1 METRPYLP
9 QLTVIGLMA
18 LTSFALAFS
27 VDVEVS
33 DVAGVKAE
41 LPDQVGGWRGY
52 ELRFCQNQTCQ
63 KEFDARTLADREVC
77 PACSGKL
84 AGMSYLESR
93 LLPHDTVL
101 VKKRYTNSVGRMM
114 FASIVLSGRERASIH
129 RPEVCLVGQGSE
141 IVDQSVLE
149 VPIEGRSPLRVKVLD
164 MIHRRG
170 GAAAPQAVY
179 HSYYAYW
186 FVGHGRETPE
196 HWQRMFWMASD
207 RVLHNIA
214 HRWAYISVAA
224 ARAEHNDEHLEQ
236 ARAFIHDLYPQM
248 LTDAEKARPRVAAAR
263 DTQPPRP

>member
-1 METRPYLP
+1 M
-9 QLTVIGLMA
+9 V

-41 LPDQVGGWRGY
+41 LPDQVGDWRGY
-52 ELRFCQNQTCQ
+52 ELRFCQNQSCQ
-63 KEFDARTLADREVC
+63 KEHDRRTLANPDTC
-77 PACSGKL
+77 PDCGGKL

-149 VPIEGRSPLRVKVLD
+149 VPIDGRAPLKVKVLD

-170 GAAAPQAVY
+170 GANAPQAVY

-214 HRWAYISVAA
+214 HRWAYISVASS
-224 ARAEHNDEHLEQ
+224 RAEHNEEHLSQ
-236 ARAFIHDLYPQM
+236 ARDFIHDLYPQM
-248 LTDAEKARPRVAAAR
+248 LTDLEKGRPRVAAS
-263 DTQPPRP
+263 P